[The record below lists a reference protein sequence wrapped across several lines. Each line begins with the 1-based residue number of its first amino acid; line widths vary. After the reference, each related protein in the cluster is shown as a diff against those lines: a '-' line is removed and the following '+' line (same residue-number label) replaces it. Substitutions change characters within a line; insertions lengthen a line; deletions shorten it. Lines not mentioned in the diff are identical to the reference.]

1 MSDLPEMAD
10 LLETAREELL
20 HRIRPRLEAEER
32 YVAAMVGRAMQLAVR
47 ELTIGAE
54 MGERERRALVRLP
67 GAPDADLGEL
77 RRWLAAAI
85 RRGDFDGLWSE
96 LEAALE
102 ERVAARL
109 AITDPGHR

>member
-1 MSDLPEMAD
+1 MSGLPEMAD
-10 LLETAREELL
+10 LLDTAREDLL

-32 YVAAMVGRAMQLAVR
+32 YIAAMIARAMQLATR

-54 MGERERRALVRLP
+54 MRERERQALGRLP
-67 GAPDADLGEL
+67 GAQDANLGEL

-85 RRGDFDGLWSE
+85 RRGDFDGLRSE

-109 AITDPGHR
+109 AITDPDYR